1 MLLTSSSSKTII
13 RENFV
18 RYWPVPV
25 LTLIAYILAGIVPVM
40 LNYREFNSISAYAAR
55 FVSATGFALNF
66 ILAVSCVIASA
77 AVFSYLHDPVSATA
91 IHALPV
97 GRKKLFTST
106 AVAGWLFV
114 MIPVLIV
121 AFLMLTMRGASLE
134 PGFDPASYE
143 VTSMESYAG
152 TAKEIFTF
160 GHSMAFIFNTF
171 VTATF
176 TYAVCCLSAVLSG
189 KKTIHVLLAL
199 FLIVLPTVLLS
210 QIESI
215 FNMFLYGFTS
225 FTFPYSWLSALGWSL
240 GRSDFGIESGFS
252 AFYLALAAVIL
263 AGSYYIYKAVR
274 LEMIGNACTF
284 PLVADALCV
293 VLTFIGGLGMAEIL
307 VSLAAPS
314 GSNSLR
320 FIVASIAASIFV
332 YIIMRMIADSTPAVF
347 NFTTLKKFLVYFA
360 IMAVFLAFAVGD
372 ITHYQTR
379 VPEASEVE
387 SVTYTANVPE
397 EAIIGARE
405 YTDKGMI
412 EAVRNLQTA
421 LIETKD
427 VDYRNVD
434 TEYET
439 EIEWHLKNGK
449 TIRRFYD
456 ERFGKGFEKVEKA
469 AADIYDQK
477 SFRDNIL
484 ASVDYLVPHLNAVR
498 VYGND
503 DYDENTGEQ
512 VMTYISKEDWP
523 GLTDAIKKDF
533 AGRTFDQNRTDNWTF
548 IIEFASEVTEDADGS
563 YYPEGITRGFTMSAD
578 DENTI
583 NYLKEKGYY
592 EKMRITY

>member
-25 LTLIAYILAGIVPVM
+25 LTLIAYILAGIAPVM
-40 LNYREFNSISAYAAR
+40 LNYREFNSISAYSAR

-91 IHALPV
+91 MHAMPA
-97 GRKKLFTST
+97 GRKKLFASA
-106 AVAGWLFV
+106 AVSGWMFI

-121 AFLMLTMRGASLE
+121 AFLMLTMRGASVE
-134 PGFDPASYE
+134 PGFDPATSYE
-143 VTSMESYAG
+143 MTSLESYVG

-160 GHSMAFIFNTF
+160 SHSMAFIFNTF
-171 VTATF
+171 VTGTF

-189 KKTIHVLLAL
+189 KKTIHVLLAM
-199 FLIVLPTVLLS
+199 FLIALPTVLFA

-225 FTFPYSWLSALGWSL
+225 LSFPYSWLSAISWSL
-240 GRSDFGIESGFS
+240 GRDGFGIEPGFS
-252 AFYLALAAVIL
+252 AFYLALAAVL
-263 AGSYYIYKAVR
+263 LVGSYYIYKAVR
-274 LEMIGNACTF
+274 LERIGNASTF

-293 VLTFIGGLGMAEIL
+293 VLTFIGGLGLAEIII
-307 VSLAAPS
+307 SLAAPA

-320 FIVASIAASIFV
+320 FIAASIAASVFV

-347 NFTTLKKFLVYFA
+347 NFTTLKKSLVYFA

-379 VPEASEVE
+379 VPEVSEVE

-397 EAIIGARE
+397 EAIGTHE

-434 TEYET
+434 TEYDT

-456 ERFGKGFEKVEKA
+456 ERFGNGFEKVEKA

-484 ASVDYLVPHLNAVR
+484 ASVDYLAPHLKGVR

-503 DYDENTGEQ
+503 DYDGETGEQ
-512 VMTYISKEDWP
+512 IMTYISKEDWP
-523 GLTDAIKKDF
+523 GLTDAVKKDY
-533 AGRTFDQNRTDNWTF
+533 AARTFDQSRTEDWAF
-548 IIEFASEVTEDADGS
+548 IIEFVSDATEDANGG
-563 YYPEGITRGFTMSAD
+563 YYPEGLLRGFTMNAG

-583 NYLKEKGYY
+583 NYLTEKGYY
-592 EKMRITY
+592 EKMRITN